1 MIDYSKLVR
10 VIQARTQCSTNE
22 AWSAMATAFL
32 SLDQSRSEGERVN
45 YLIQVG
51 SLKVAE
57 ILRDNYVDSSGVQR
71 FASLE
76 LTGEVVDNKPADD
89 LKFLELFPQGIIREF
104 ATRLAEGT
112 SKFSTGSASHWLRK
126 FHNINT
132 RKSVKELLNDTRSAA
147 KRLQ

>member
-1 MIDYSKLVR
+1 MIDYPKLVR
-10 VIQARTQCSTNE
+10 VIQARTQCSNNE

-57 ILRDNYVDSSGVQR
+57 CLRDKYVDSSGVQR
-71 FASLE
+71 FVSLE
-76 LTGEVVDNKPADD
+76 LTSEVVDDKPADD
-89 LKFLELFPQGIIREF
+89 LKFLELFPQGLVREF

-112 SKFSTGSASHWLRK
+112 SKFSAGSASHWLRK